1 MNRWTT
7 FLLAGTVTCAS
18 AADIDSTSLLAR
30 VRSKV
35 LDSARTIPRY
45 VCRQNTER
53 QTFVPNSRPSKAACG
68 KLPEP
73 ASSEL
78 TGLDLAR
85 TGRGGVR
92 GFSLLSTDRANL
104 DVMLAEGTE
113 LFSWPG
119 GASFGTND
127 PGDLLGGGFSG
138 NGDFSSFLI
147 NAFNHA
153 IFEYLGTCEG
163 VSCVRFQYDVPV
175 SVSQYVVKTALN
187 QVSLGYHGT
196 IDIDPQAADL
206 LAMTVVPTD
215 LRNDMRVACDLRTR
229 MTYTRTTMN
238 ASEFTIPESVTK
250 EYLAANGAYF
260 TNWVRYTGC
269 RQYTAESTLT
279 FGDDG
284 SRTNPPDQNKIG
296 IRLPPT
302 GTQLQVKL
310 TSKIDSDLSSAG
322 DILEATLV
330 RAVPGTAGRM
340 IPAGT
345 VVRGHLA
352 QVEKIYVPKP
362 AVALAMRFDTIVL
375 DGAPIPLNLAPVGK
389 QDLRGR
395 AVFNFPLQRVILDS
409 KFISQW
415 RVRSP

>member
-1 MNRWTT
+1 MNRWTA
-7 FLLAGTVTCAS
+7 FLLAGTITWVS

-45 VCRQNTER
+45 VCRQNIER
-53 QTFVPNSRPSKAACG
+53 QAFAPNSGPSKACG
-68 KLPEP
+68 QLPEP
-73 ASSEL
+73 TSSDL
-78 TGLDLAR
+78 TGLDVA
-85 TGRGGVR
+85 RGGKGGMR
-92 GFSLLSTDRANL
+92 GFSLLSSDRANL

-147 NAFNHA
+147 TAFNRA
-153 IFEYLGTCEG
+153 AFEYLGTCEG
-163 VSCVRFQYDVPV
+163 VSCVRYRYDVPV

-196 IDIDPQAADL
+196 IDIDAQSADL

-215 LRNDMRVACDLRTR
+215 LRNDMRIACDLRTR

-250 EYLAANGAYF
+250 EYLAADGAYF
-260 TNWVRYTGC
+260 ANWVRYTGC

-279 FGDDG
+279 FGDDAPTTKLAEQ
-284 SRTNPPDQNKIG
+284 SKIAAA
-296 IRLPPT
+296 LPPA
-302 GTQLQVKL
+302 GTELQVRL
-310 TSKIDSDLSSAG
+310 TSKVDSDLSSAG
-322 DILEATLV
+322 DRLEATLV
-330 RAVPGTAGRM
+330 RAVLGTAGRM

-362 AVALAMRFDTIVL
+362 AVTVAIRFDTIVL
-375 DGAPIPLNLAPVGK
+375 DGAPIPLNLAAVGK

-395 AVFNFPLQRVILDS
+395 AVFSFRSEKVTLDS
-409 KFISQW
+409 KFISRW
-415 RVRSP
+415 RVR